1 MLGPTKWRLLTIV
14 AGILLAHA
22 IESPSSKSNKLKGQV
37 RTFTNPDLG
46 LRIEQIEPWGSRTI
60 TSRNLLVPHET
71 FSNIDNV
78 RYIDSRTA
86 SSRLLRNTFGAF
98 RFAEPNQPYPVP
110 LQQPI
115 LPQQRRAKTFQNRRS
130 DDGSHQ
136 PGVRLVQPDPSQLQP
151 NAEPLP
157 EPLALYQDED
167 PYILGLQNVTKSR
180 SMRYKLIPI
189 GYFYQEPNSPPVLT
203 PIQNTQPPKVTQ
215 NDEPHHVVFPT
226 NNPQQ
231 DPAAIDPQT
240 NSSQSDFNT
249 MGARRS
255 GIQFPPGPYKVA
267 NTFTPQGYSEDNF
280 AFTENL
286 GVYHRPVHTAED
298 YDEQDP
304 YDTRQQRSPTAAPTT
319 QDPDSTEIS
328 RNMYAT
334 RYFRDFPRPSPTPL
348 DLRPAESLVRPS
360 RLIEF
365 PGVVNVKQ
373 PFRDDVT
380 KFGDVNGPITA
391 VQRPYIDY
399 GDGKRYRAYDPNYF
413 VSSPYQ
419 PNQPYFPSKLYTEP
433 SQKIYQ
439 PPWKSSRSPRVVFPQ
454 GGDLTGPSG
463 FGIDNVVFRDQN
475 FGLNELAAIQDVR
488 NEFNQDDITDE
499 PSTSKDRVDLAI
511 YRPYVIPPTIQNP
524 YPVSKAHS
532 VSKLPNYRVVYPPK
546 RASRSKASSSATTST
561 TTTTTTTHNAVG
573 GEGGSGGIGGNVAGG
588 GAGGAGVGGGYRG
601 GVRSEMQCQH
611 EGGTCEFFLL
621 CWMSGGLLQGSCGG
635 LLKGCCHRTAKSAN
649 IGIDT
654 GNTVDLTNLPN
665 YDYGPIQNDPSCG
678 ISLAKQT
685 AQRRIVGGDDAG
697 FGSFPWQAYIRIG
710 SSRCGGSLISRRHV
724 VTAGHCVAR
733 ATPRQVHVTLGDY
746 VINSAVEPLPA
757 YTFGVR
763 SINVHPY
770 FKFTPQAD
778 RFDVAVLTLE
788 RTVHFMPHIAPICLP
803 EKNEDF
809 LGKFGWAAGWGALNP
824 GSRLRPKTL
833 QAVDV
838 PVLDNR
844 VCERWHRSNGIN
856 VVIYPEMLCAGYRG
870 GGKDSCQGDSGGPL
884 MHEKSGRWYLIGIV
898 SAGYSC
904 ATRGQPGIYHRVA
917 NTVDWISH
925 IVQVSQQQQ

>member
-71 FSNIDNV
+71 FSNVDNV

-86 SSRLLRNTFGAF
+86 NSRLLRNTFGAF

-231 DPAAIDPQT
+231 GPAAIDPQT

-499 PSTSKDRVDLAI
+499 PSTSKDR
-511 YRPYVIPPTIQNP
+511 
-524 YPVSKAHS
+524 
-532 VSKLPNYRVVYPPK
+532 
-546 RASRSKASSSATTST
+546 
-561 TTTTTTTHNAVG
+561 G
-573 GEGGSGGIGGNVAGG
+573 
-588 GAGGAGVGGGYRG
+588 
-601 GVRSEMQCQH
+601 
-611 EGGTCEFFLL
+611 
-621 CWMSGGLLQGSCGG
+621 
-635 LLKGCCHRTAKSAN
+635 
-649 IGIDT
+649 
-654 GNTVDLTNLPN
+654 
-665 YDYGPIQNDPSCG
+665 CG

>member
-499 PSTSKDRVDLAI
+499 PSTSKDR
-511 YRPYVIPPTIQNP
+511 
-524 YPVSKAHS
+524 
-532 VSKLPNYRVVYPPK
+532 
-546 RASRSKASSSATTST
+546 
-561 TTTTTTTHNAVG
+561 G
-573 GEGGSGGIGGNVAGG
+573 
-588 GAGGAGVGGGYRG
+588 
-601 GVRSEMQCQH
+601 
-611 EGGTCEFFLL
+611 
-621 CWMSGGLLQGSCGG
+621 
-635 LLKGCCHRTAKSAN
+635 
-649 IGIDT
+649 
-654 GNTVDLTNLPN
+654 
-665 YDYGPIQNDPSCG
+665 CG

>member
-22 IESPSSKSNKLKGQV
+22 IESPNSSKSNKLKGQV

-46 LRIEQIEPWGSRTI
+46 LRIEQIEPWGSRKI
-60 TSRNLLVPHET
+60 TSRNLLVPYET
-71 FSNIDNV
+71 FSNVDNI
-78 RYIDSRTA
+78 RYIDSRSA
-86 SSRLLRNTFGAF
+86 NSRLLRNTFGAF
-98 RFAEPNQPYPVP
+98 RFAGPVQPPPYQVPV
-110 LQQPI
+110 QQPI
-115 LPQQRRAKTFQNRRS
+115 TAQQRRAKSFQNRRS
-130 DDGSHQ
+130 DDEAQ
-136 PGVRLVQPDPSQLQP
+136 QTGVRLTASPTL
-151 NAEPLP
+151 PLP
-157 EPLALYQDED
+157 NSQPLSYQGEP
-167 PYILGLQNVTKSR
+167 PINGLQNVTR
-180 SMRYKLIPI
+180 TRQHRYKFIPI
-189 GYFYQEPNSPPVLT
+189 GYFYQGPTTNPNLT
-203 PIQNTQPPKVTQ
+203 PIRNSLPPKTTQ
-215 NDEPHHVVFPT
+215 DDEPDESSFST
-226 NNPQQ
+226 DGYRTEGNDTES
-231 DPAAIDPQT
+231 DPNA
-240 NSSQSDFNT
+240 

-255 GIQFPPGPYKVA
+255 GIQFPPGPYQVA
-267 NTFTPQGYSEDNF
+267 STFTPQAYNEESF
-280 AFTENL
+280 AYNENL
-286 GVYHRPVHTAED
+286 GLYQRPINTADDYED
-298 YDEQDP
+298 TDP
-304 YDTRQQRSPTAAPTT
+304 YDTRQPRTPTVATT
-319 QDPDSTEIS
+319 PELEQAEIS
-328 RNMYAT
+328 RNIYAN
-334 RYFRDFPRPSPTPL
+334 RYFRDLQRPQPTPSL
-348 DLRPAESLVRPS
+348 DMRPAESLSRPS
-360 RLIEF
+360 RVVEF

-399 GDGKRYRAYDPNYF
+399 GDGKRLRATDPNYY
-413 VSSPYQ
+413 VDSPYQ
-419 PNQPYFPSKLYTEP
+419 TNRHYFPSKVYTEP
-433 SQKIYQ
+433 KIYQ
-439 PPWKSSRSPRVVFPQ
+439 PWKSRSPRVVFPQ
-454 GGDLTGPSG
+454 GDLSGPSG

-475 FGLNELAAIQDVR
+475 FGLNDLAAIQDVR
-488 NEFNQDDITDE
+488 NEFNQDDDIIDD
-499 PSTSKDRVDLAI
+499 PSSSSKDR
-511 YRPYVIPPTIQNP
+511 
-524 YPVSKAHS
+524 
-532 VSKLPNYRVVYPPK
+532 
-546 RASRSKASSSATTST
+546 
-561 TTTTTTTHNAVG
+561 G
-573 GEGGSGGIGGNVAGG
+573 
-588 GAGGAGVGGGYRG
+588 
-601 GVRSEMQCQH
+601 
-611 EGGTCEFFLL
+611 
-621 CWMSGGLLQGSCGG
+621 
-635 LLKGCCHRTAKSAN
+635 
-649 IGIDT
+649 
-654 GNTVDLTNLPN
+654 
-665 YDYGPIQNDPSCG
+665 CG

-710 SSRCGGSLISRRHV
+710 SSRSMLSRCGGSLISRRHV

-884 MHEKSGRWYLIGIV
+884 MHEKSGRWFLIGIV

-925 IVQVSQQQQ
+925 IVQIVP

>member
-22 IESPSSKSNKLKGQV
+22 IESPNSSKSNKLKGQV

-46 LRIEQIEPWGSRTI
+46 LRIEQIEPWGSRKI
-60 TSRNLLVPHET
+60 TSRNLLVPYET
-71 FSNIDNV
+71 FSNVDNI
-78 RYIDSRTA
+78 RYIDSRSA
-86 SSRLLRNTFGAF
+86 NSRLLRNTFGAF
-98 RFAEPNQPYPVP
+98 RFAGPVQPPPYQVPV
-110 LQQPI
+110 QQPI
-115 LPQQRRAKTFQNRRS
+115 TAQQRRAKSFQNRRS
-130 DDGSHQ
+130 DDEAQ
-136 PGVRLVQPDPSQLQP
+136 QTGVRLTASPTL
-151 NAEPLP
+151 PLP
-157 EPLALYQDED
+157 NSQPLSYQGEP
-167 PYILGLQNVTKSR
+167 PINGLQNVTR
-180 SMRYKLIPI
+180 TRQHRYKFIPI
-189 GYFYQEPNSPPVLT
+189 GYFYQGPTTNPNLT
-203 PIQNTQPPKVTQ
+203 PIRNSLPPKTTQ
-215 NDEPHHVVFPT
+215 DDEPDESSFST
-226 NNPQQ
+226 DGYRTEGNDTES
-231 DPAAIDPQT
+231 DPNA
-240 NSSQSDFNT
+240 

-255 GIQFPPGPYKVA
+255 GIQFPPGPYQVA
-267 NTFTPQGYSEDNF
+267 STFTPQAYNEESF
-280 AFTENL
+280 AYNENL
-286 GVYHRPVHTAED
+286 GLYQRPINTADDYED
-298 YDEQDP
+298 TDP
-304 YDTRQQRSPTAAPTT
+304 YDTRQPRTPTVATT
-319 QDPDSTEIS
+319 PELEQAEIS
-328 RNMYAT
+328 RNIYAN
-334 RYFRDFPRPSPTPL
+334 RYFRDLQRPQPTPSL
-348 DLRPAESLVRPS
+348 DMRPAESLSRPS
-360 RLIEF
+360 RVVEF

-399 GDGKRYRAYDPNYF
+399 GDGKRLRATDPNYY
-413 VSSPYQ
+413 VDSPYQ
-419 PNQPYFPSKLYTEP
+419 TNRHYFPSKVYTEP
-433 SQKIYQ
+433 KIYQ
-439 PPWKSSRSPRVVFPQ
+439 PWKSRSPRVVFPQ
-454 GGDLTGPSG
+454 GDLSGPSG

-475 FGLNELAAIQDVR
+475 FGLNDLAAIQDVR
-488 NEFNQDDITDE
+488 NEFNQDDDIIDD
-499 PSTSKDRVDLAI
+499 PSSSSKDR
-511 YRPYVIPPTIQNP
+511 
-524 YPVSKAHS
+524 
-532 VSKLPNYRVVYPPK
+532 
-546 RASRSKASSSATTST
+546 
-561 TTTTTTTHNAVG
+561 G
-573 GEGGSGGIGGNVAGG
+573 
-588 GAGGAGVGGGYRG
+588 
-601 GVRSEMQCQH
+601 
-611 EGGTCEFFLL
+611 
-621 CWMSGGLLQGSCGG
+621 
-635 LLKGCCHRTAKSAN
+635 
-649 IGIDT
+649 
-654 GNTVDLTNLPN
+654 
-665 YDYGPIQNDPSCG
+665 CG

-884 MHEKSGRWYLIGIV
+884 MHEKSGRWFLIGIV

-925 IVQVSQQQQ
+925 IVQIVP

>member
-22 IESPSSKSNKLKGQV
+22 IESPNSSKSNKLKGQV

-46 LRIEQIEPWGSRTI
+46 LRIEQIEPWGSRKI
-60 TSRNLLVPHET
+60 TSRNLLVPYET
-71 FSNIDNV
+71 FSNVDNI
-78 RYIDSRTA
+78 RYIDSRSA
-86 SSRLLRNTFGAF
+86 NSRLLRNTFGAF
-98 RFAEPNQPYPVP
+98 RFAGPVQPPPYQVPV
-110 LQQPI
+110 QQPI
-115 LPQQRRAKTFQNRRS
+115 TAQQRRAKSFQNRRS
-130 DDGSHQ
+130 DDEAQ
-136 PGVRLVQPDPSQLQP
+136 QTGVRLTASPTL
-151 NAEPLP
+151 PLP
-157 EPLALYQDED
+157 NSQPLSYQGEP
-167 PYILGLQNVTKSR
+167 PINGLQNVTR
-180 SMRYKLIPI
+180 TRQHRYKFIPI
-189 GYFYQEPNSPPVLT
+189 GYFYQGPTTNPNLT
-203 PIQNTQPPKVTQ
+203 PIRNSLPPKTTQ
-215 NDEPHHVVFPT
+215 DDEPDESSFST
-226 NNPQQ
+226 DGYRTEGNDTES
-231 DPAAIDPQT
+231 DPNA
-240 NSSQSDFNT
+240 

-255 GIQFPPGPYKVA
+255 GIQFPPGPYQVA
-267 NTFTPQGYSEDNF
+267 STFTPQAYNEESF
-280 AFTENL
+280 AYNENL
-286 GVYHRPVHTAED
+286 GLYQRPINTADDYED
-298 YDEQDP
+298 TDP
-304 YDTRQQRSPTAAPTT
+304 YDTRQPRTPTVATT
-319 QDPDSTEIS
+319 PELEQAEIS
-328 RNMYAT
+328 RNIYAN
-334 RYFRDFPRPSPTPL
+334 RYFRDLQRPQPTPSL
-348 DLRPAESLVRPS
+348 DMRPAESLSRPS
-360 RLIEF
+360 RVVEF

-399 GDGKRYRAYDPNYF
+399 GDGKRLRATDPNYY
-413 VSSPYQ
+413 VDSPYQ
-419 PNQPYFPSKLYTEP
+419 TNRHYFPSKVYTEP
-433 SQKIYQ
+433 KIYQ
-439 PPWKSSRSPRVVFPQ
+439 PWKSRSPRVVFPQ
-454 GGDLTGPSG
+454 GDLSGPSG

-475 FGLNELAAIQDVR
+475 FGLNDLAAIQDVR
-488 NEFNQDDITDE
+488 NEFNQDDDIIDD
-499 PSTSKDRVDLAI
+499 PSSSSKDR
-511 YRPYVIPPTIQNP
+511 
-524 YPVSKAHS
+524 
-532 VSKLPNYRVVYPPK
+532 
-546 RASRSKASSSATTST
+546 AT
-561 TTTTTTTHNAVG
+561 VG
-573 GEGGSGGIGGNVAGG
+573 GDGGFRI
-588 GAGGAGVGGGYRG
+588 
-601 GVRSEMQCQH
+601 GVRSELQCQD

-649 IGIDT
+649 IGIGT
-654 GNTVDLTNLPN
+654 GNTIDLTNLPN
-665 YDYGPIQNDPSCG
+665 YDYGPIENDPSCG

-710 SSRCGGSLISRRHV
+710 SSRSMLSRCGGSLISRRHV

-884 MHEKSGRWYLIGIV
+884 MHEKSGRWFLIGIV

-925 IVQVSQQQQ
+925 IVQIVP

>member
-22 IESPSSKSNKLKGQV
+22 IESPNSTKSNKLKGQV
-37 RTFTNPDLG
+37 QTFTNPDLG
-46 LRIEQIEPWGSRTI
+46 LRIEHIEPWGSRKI
-60 TSRNLLVPHET
+60 TSRNLLVPHDT
-71 FSNIDNV
+71 FSNLDNI
-78 RYIDSRTA
+78 RYIDSRSA
-86 SSRLLRNTFGAF
+86 NSRLLRNTFGAF
-98 RFAEPNQPYPVP
+98 RFAGPIQPPPYQEP

-115 LPQQRRAKTFQNRRS
+115 TVQQRRAKSFQNRRS
-130 DDGSHQ
+130 DDAAQQS
-136 PGVRLVQPDPSQLQP
+136 GVRLTATTLSNPVRNSQPLT
-151 NAEPLP
+151 
-157 EPLALYQDED
+157 YQDES
-167 PYILGLQNVTKSR
+167 PANGLQNVTR
-180 SMRYKLIPI
+180 TRQHRYKFIPI
-189 GYFYQEPNSPPVLT
+189 GYFYQDSKTTPNLT
-203 PIQNTQPPKVTQ
+203 PIRNPLPPKQTQ
-215 NDEPHHVVFPT
+215 DDEPDESSF
-226 NNPQQ
+226 
-231 DPAAIDPQT
+231 AAVDYRT
-240 NSSQSDFNT
+240 EGNDTESDSNA

-255 GIQFPPGPYKVA
+255 GIQFPPGPYQVA
-267 NTFTPQGYSEDNF
+267 STFTPQAYNEESF
-280 AFTENL
+280 AFNDNL
-286 GVYHRPVHTAED
+286 GLYQRPINTADDNED
-298 YDEQDP
+298 TEP
-304 YDTRQQRSPTAAPTT
+304 YDTRQPRTPTAVPTPELET
-319 QDPDSTEIS
+319 AETS
-328 RNMYAT
+328 RNTYAN
-334 RYFRDFPRPSPTPL
+334 RYFRDLQRPQPTSSL
-348 DLRPAESLVRPS
+348 DLRPAESFIRPS
-360 RLIEF
+360 RLVEF

-380 KFGDVNGPITA
+380 KFGDANGPITA

-399 GDGKRYRAYDPNYF
+399 GDGKRLRASDPNYY
-413 VSSPYQ
+413 VDSPYQ
-419 PNQPYFPSKLYTEP
+419 TNRHYFPSKVYTEP
-433 SQKIYQ
+433 KIYQ
-439 PPWKSSRSPRVVFPQ
+439 PWKSRSPRVVFPQ
-454 GGDLTGPSG
+454 GDLSGPSG
-463 FGIDNVVFRDQN
+463 FGVDNVVFRDQN

-488 NEFNQDDITDE
+488 NEFNQDDDIIDD
-499 PSTSKDRVDLAI
+499 PSSASKDR
-511 YRPYVIPPTIQNP
+511 
-524 YPVSKAHS
+524 
-532 VSKLPNYRVVYPPK
+532 
-546 RASRSKASSSATTST
+546 
-561 TTTTTTTHNAVG
+561 G
-573 GEGGSGGIGGNVAGG
+573 
-588 GAGGAGVGGGYRG
+588 
-601 GVRSEMQCQH
+601 
-611 EGGTCEFFLL
+611 
-621 CWMSGGLLQGSCGG
+621 
-635 LLKGCCHRTAKSAN
+635 
-649 IGIDT
+649 
-654 GNTVDLTNLPN
+654 
-665 YDYGPIQNDPSCG
+665 CG

-710 SSRCGGSLISRRHV
+710 SSRSMLSRCGGSLISRRHV

-884 MHEKSGRWYLIGIV
+884 MHEKSGRWFLIGIV

-925 IVQVSQQQQ
+925 IVQITP